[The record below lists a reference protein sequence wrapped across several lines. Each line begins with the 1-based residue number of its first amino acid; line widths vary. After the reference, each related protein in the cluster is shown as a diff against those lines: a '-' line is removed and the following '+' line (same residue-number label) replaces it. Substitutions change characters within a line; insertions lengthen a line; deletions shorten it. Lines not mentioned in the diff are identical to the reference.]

1 MGKLRIDLR
10 LMSGRWTTNA
20 FCFFFYNF
28 FFGVS
33 VFVYHLE
40 RTAQRNGTK
49 FCPRPIVAA
58 WLMQHPWT
66 FPTTTLAFFMCS
78 LERSYWNIPGTCF
91 DIYAVTGTA
100 WNSRIENSFAT
111 NRVSITSWNSR
122 GSFRSGSLSRRNSLR
137 SYWRS
142 FTSVTDDS

>member
-1 MGKLRIDLR
+1 
-10 LMSGRWTTNA
+10 MSGRWTPNA
-20 FCFFFYNF
+20 FCFFFSTIF
-28 FFGVS
+28 FWGIS

-40 RTAQRNGTK
+40 RHNGMGQNLGQQQNFAHAQSLPLLG
-49 FCPRPIVAA
+49 
-58 WLMQHPWT
+58 L
-66 FPTTTLAFFMCS
+66 CS
-78 LERSYWNIPGTCF
+78 IHGPSRRRLLRFLCALKRSYWNIPGTCF

-111 NRVSITSWNSR
+111 NSVSITSWNSR
-122 GSFRSGSLSRRNSLR
+122 GSFRSGSLSRRDSLR